1 MPCFATSCTEPIAPI
16 LPTGMNMNG
25 ERRLIESLEQL
36 GERNNIVGLTL
47 EPNGCAGIE
56 TSDGRRVFVKLDR
69 ERDRVFVYRAL
80 LPLHAVDASVLQ
92 RGMELNLLEAGT
104 EGGVLSLSQM
114 LGALVYH
121 TSITGSRVD
130 AAHLQD
136 AMEAVLA
143 NGERLTQLLVQG
155 V

>member
-1 MPCFATSCTEPIAPI
+1 M
-16 LPTGMNMNG
+16 G
-25 ERRLIESLEQL
+25 ERRLIESLEKL

-56 TSDGRRVFVKLDR
+56 TSDGRRVFVRLDR

-80 LPLHAVDASVLQ
+80 LPLHAVDSAVLQ

-104 EGGVLSLSQM
+104 DGGVLSVSKM
-114 LGALVYH
+114 LGSLVYH
-121 TSITGSRVD
+121 TSIEGSQID
-130 AAHLQD
+130 ATRLQD

-143 NGERLTQLLVQG
+143 NGERVSLLLIQG
-155 V
+155 A

>member
-1 MPCFATSCTEPIAPI
+1 
-16 LPTGMNMNG
+16 MNMNG

-36 GERNNIVGLTL
+36 GERNNIAGLTL

-56 TSDGRRVFVKLDR
+56 SNDGRRIFVKFDR
-69 ERDRVFVYRAL
+69 ERDRVFVYQAL

-121 TSITGSRVD
+121 TSIAGSRID
-130 AAHLQD
+130 AERLQD

-143 NGERLTQLLVQG
+143 NGERLTQLLV
-155 V
+155 

>member
-1 MPCFATSCTEPIAPI
+1 MSSEC
-16 LPTGMNMNG
+16 
-25 ERRLIESLEQL
+25 RLIESIEQL
-36 GERNNIVGLTL
+36 GVRNDIVGLTL

-56 TSDGRRVFVKLDR
+56 VGDGRRVFVKLDR

-80 LPLHAVDASVLQ
+80 LPLHAVDAALLQ

-114 LGALVYH
+114 MGALVYH
-121 TSITGSRVD
+121 TGIAGSRID
-130 AAHLQD
+130 AARLQD

-143 NGERLTQLLVQG
+143 NGERLAQLLVQG
-155 V
+155 A